1 MIQKRVCILTL
12 GVGAG
17 HLRASEAVQRALYD
31 SNDPIEVKVA
41 DALDSARR
49 WFHWLYVDPYW
60 WMLRNAPWL
69 WRILFERR
77 QRKLHHSTAPD
88 WFFRCGC
95 REV

>member
-1 MIQKRVCILTL
+1 MIQSAFAYWTL
-12 GVGAG
+12 GVGSG

-31 SNDPIEVKVA
+31 SIDPVEVKVV

-69 WRILFERR
+69 WRRMFERASAR
-77 QRKLHHSTAPD
+77 SITPRLLLG
-88 WFFRCGC
+88 FFAGGA
-95 REV
+95 VT